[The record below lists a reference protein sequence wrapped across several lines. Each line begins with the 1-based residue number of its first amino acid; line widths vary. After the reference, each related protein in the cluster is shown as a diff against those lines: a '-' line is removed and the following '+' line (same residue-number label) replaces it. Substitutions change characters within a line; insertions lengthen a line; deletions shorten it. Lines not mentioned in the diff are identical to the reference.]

1 MPRDNPMLMGG
12 ATGLI
17 AAGANVIVSVLTLFA
32 GTIFSTSD
40 TRLVRKIERDAA
52 LLKELPDA
60 AKAVMEDLIAY
71 EVQQHSDRRKQRA
84 IRRVNKGAV
93 AALIFIGVVTT
104 PIAGGLA
111 YLAVGHGW
119 GWWMPFGL
127 VTGFGLMLIA
137 VGAGQIFYYGDQPAK
152 SGGDNKAPKP
162 ARPS

>member
-1 MPRDNPMLMGG
+1 MLMGG

-52 LLKELPDA
+52 LLKELPDP

-93 AALIFIGVVTT
+93 AALIFIGVVTD
-104 PIAGGLA
+104 PDRRRPSVFGGGPRL
-111 YLAVGHGW
+111 
-119 GWWMPFGL
+119 GL
-127 VTGFGLMLIA
+127 VGPVRISHRLRADADSSRREPNLLLRRSTPE
-137 VGAGQIFYYGDQPAK
+137 VRREQR
-152 SGGDNKAPKP
+152 ST
-162 ARPS
+162 